1 MNFTVTIFILVVLI
15 MTCDAMTAHE
25 GKPSVLERLLGKAVF
40 NLLLFLVVFFGAVI
54 VSYALFN

>member
-1 MNFTVTIFILVVLI
+1 MNLTVTIFILIVLV

-25 GKPSVLERLLGKAVF
+25 GKPSVLERIVGKAVL
-40 NLLLFLVVFFGAVI
+40 NILTFLVVFFGAVI